1 MSENIISSIAISD
14 IDMDKCYFNPGC
26 AMTTHDVENEQLIY
40 KLLNENFGTVKMHNR
55 CCRHQPNL
63 PEGSVIINNCAGCD
77 RRFRSIYE
85 GIDTISL
92 WEIFDSIDNLDLPN
106 HKGLKVSVQDPC
118 SYRPKPQVHQ
128 SVRSL
133 LKKMNIEV
141 EEALCHG
148 TSSVCCGDNF
158 YPKLSIEEV
167 NELQKKRASEMPCEN
182 VVVYCVSC
190 LKSMTIGEKQGLHL
204 MDLILNK
211 NSFAGETDL
220 SSYHANL
227 KEYIEES
234 AKF

>member
-92 WEIFDSIDNLDLPN
+92 WEILDAIDNLDLPN
-106 HKGLKVSVQDPC
+106 HEGLKVSVQDPC